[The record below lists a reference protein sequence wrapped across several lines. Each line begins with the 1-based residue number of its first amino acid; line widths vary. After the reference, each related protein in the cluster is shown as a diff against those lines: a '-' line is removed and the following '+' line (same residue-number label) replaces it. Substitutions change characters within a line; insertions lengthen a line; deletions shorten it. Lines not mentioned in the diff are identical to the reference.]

1 MKSCP
6 NCAAQNHDNARFCA
20 YCGFPLEN
28 AQQTQYRQTEQQQY
42 QQPGQ
47 SAYAPPQYT
56 QAPGQP
62 PYGAPASPQSP
73 KSRLVTL
80 LLAVFVGHLGVHH
93 FYVGNT
99 GKGIAYI
106 FTLGLFG
113 IGVLIDIIQIAL
125 GNFTDSDG
133 LPVLN
138 WDM

>member
-1 MKSCP
+1 MKSCSH
-6 NCAAQNHDNARFCA
+6 CTAQNHDNARFCA
-20 YCGFPLEN
+20 HCGFPLEN
-28 AQQTQYRQTEQQQY
+28 AQQAQYQQTQHAY

-47 SAYAPPQYT
+47 QSAYEQPQYT

-62 PYGAPASPQSP
+62 PYGAPVAPQSP

-80 LLAVFVGHLGVHH
+80 LLAFFVGHLGVHN
-93 FYVGNT
+93 FYVGKT

-106 FTLGLFG
+106 FTFGLFG

>member
-1 MKSCP
+1 MNFCP
-6 NCAAQNHDNARFCA
+6 KCGAPRTGNERFCTQCGLPFENARQ
-20 YCGFPLEN
+20 N
-28 AQQTQYRQTEQQQY
+28 TY
-42 QQPGQ
+42 QQPQQEYQQSGQ
-47 SAYAPPQYT
+47 QEAYAQPQYA
-56 QAPGQP
+56 QAPGQS
-62 PYGAPASPQSP
+62 PYGAPAAPQSP

-80 LLAVFVGHLGVHH
+80 LLAFFVGYLGVHN
-93 FYVGNT
+93 FYVGKT

-106 FTLGLFG
+106 FTCGLFG

>member
-1 MKSCP
+1 MKCCP
-6 NCAAQNHDNARFCA
+6 QCATQNHDHARFCA
-20 YCGFPLEN
+20 QCGCPIEN
-28 AQQTQYRQTEQQQY
+28 AQQSAY
-42 QQPGQ
+42 QQ
-47 SAYAPPQYT
+47 PQYT

-62 PYGAPASPQSP
+62 PYGAPAAPQSS

-93 FYVGNT
+93 FYVGNK

-133 LPVLN
+133 LPVLS
-138 WDM
+138 WDA